1 VDRFSEA
8 CCGKGVD
15 PVDSATAGLIAREA
29 AQRRAEPW
37 KSYKFTVGDRIQIA
51 LDVLDTPVV

>member
-1 VDRFSEA
+1 
-8 CCGKGVD
+8 
-15 PVDSATAGLIAREA
+15 VDSATAGLIAREA

-37 KSYKFTVGDRIQIA
+37 KSYKFTVGDRIQIIA